1 MPPQTKKASR
11 AGAGKKAAR
20 SNRPPSKAGAKAG
33 KSSGKS
39 SQLPRKKAPG
49 ASVVAKRDAP
59 ARRTGADKGR
69 EAPTREGQVPRNP
82 QPAAASR
89 QVAEADHM
97 HRDPRWT
104 QPKMDAKW
112 MRAKRD
118 PRKEGGLSKERQVR
132 RMQPVTN
139 WYRQAPKPKGS

>member
-20 SNRPPSKAGAKAG
+20 SNRPTPKAGTKAR
-33 KSSGKS
+33 KS
-39 SQLPRKKAPG
+39 SQQARRKAPG

-59 ARRTGADKGR
+59 ARDRGADRRG
-69 EAPTREGQVPRNP
+69 EAPTREGQVQRNP
-82 QPAAASR
+82 QQAPASR
-89 QVAEADHM
+89 QAAEADHM

>member
-11 AGAGKKAAR
+11 AGSRKKAAR
-20 SNRPPSKAGAKAG
+20 SNRPTAKAG
-33 KSSGKS
+33 TKTRKSAPA
-39 SQLPRKKAPG
+39 PRRKAPG

-59 ARRTGADKGR
+59 VRDSGADMEG
-69 EAPTREGQVPRNP
+69 EAPTREGQVRRNP